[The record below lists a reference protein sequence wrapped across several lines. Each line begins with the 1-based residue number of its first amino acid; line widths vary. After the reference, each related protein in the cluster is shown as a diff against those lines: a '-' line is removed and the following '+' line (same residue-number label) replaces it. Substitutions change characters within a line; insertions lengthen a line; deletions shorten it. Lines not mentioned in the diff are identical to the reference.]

1 MRVYGSNRA
10 TGSAIVPRIR
20 QCILSAARE
29 LSVAES
35 VAMCRYARLPIASST
50 ASRSFAPTF
59 AARMT
64 SSSLLPLKILRSSS
78 TGCTNPR
85 EMSSILSFEFDPAAG
100 RCTVPDRQP
109 VLARADAPGSLSSAH
124 QRQAPADR
132 SGFAAPQRSTRRAQ
146 CTCATPGDDSADLCY
161 DVNCGAHGVSA
172 SLAAGGTLTRSP
184 LNWRT

>member
-100 RCTVPDRQP
+100 RCQFLIANPFL
-109 VLARADAPGSLSSAH
+109 LALMLL
-124 QRQAPADR
+124 DR
-132 SGFAAPQRSTRRAQ
+132 SAARIKGKPQPIEVASRRRSGVPARTM
-146 CTCATPGDDSADLCY
+146 TCATPGDDSADLCY